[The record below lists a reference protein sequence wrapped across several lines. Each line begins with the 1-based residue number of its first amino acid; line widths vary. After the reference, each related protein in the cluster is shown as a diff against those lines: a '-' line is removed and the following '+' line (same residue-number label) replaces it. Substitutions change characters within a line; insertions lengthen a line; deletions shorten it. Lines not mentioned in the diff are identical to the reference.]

1 MRILKSKTLV
11 FSTLILNI
19 SFSSYSSSTK
29 KSSTSMVVIPCI
41 HEIVVSFCSKP
52 TVIYSENDIP
62 SLSLD
67 LTSDESKPT
76 KVS

>member
-29 KSSTSMVVIPCI
+29 KSSTYMVVIPCI